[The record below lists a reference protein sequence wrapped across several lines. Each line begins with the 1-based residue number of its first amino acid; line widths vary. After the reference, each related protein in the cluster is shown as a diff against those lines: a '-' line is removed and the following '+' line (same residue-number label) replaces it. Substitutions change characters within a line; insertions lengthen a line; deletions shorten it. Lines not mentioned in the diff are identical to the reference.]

1 MLSSL
6 INAKNQNAVSGRCII
21 EIHLLSKYLS
31 LPTGRMKHENYNKAT

>member
-6 INAKNQNAVSGRCII
+6 MHAKNQNTLSGKCLI
-21 EIHLLSKYLS
+21 EICLLSKYLS